1 MELVIG
7 IVIGSILGIFF
18 SLIPGFNIGFAWL
31 AAPML
36 PGEPRFAIGLIVGVD
51 LTTSSLKHLHLLNSN
66 YRDDLD
72 EDITS
77 SNNKQQL
84 CTESFF
90 SYYMTKIVIGGTSIF
105 MMLVGALDSYDWGG
119 ETRKLTL
126 IVGVAIWI
134 GIIQMAT
141 HWKLAT
147 LAFIVYGVF
156 SLLTVKLPIQQP
168 MFILASSLFS
178 ANFINEIRFKPEKIN
193 LVKLDFSKVGHD
205 GIPIIPGI
213 IAGAISGMLWGL
225 PTSVVC
231 KILETDLDTPERKVS
246 RSAVADA
253 TASCIGLTLLMGFSG
268 SRSAANQ
275 AAASFK
281 EVFHSQ
287 EIAFVFVIIIILTQI
302 IYSLWQPIMSV
313 YAAIHNST
321 PHFVKQL
328 SVVGTVTSLIVF
340 SNGMFLLTSLSALML
355 SKITRIAEAPRELSL
370 SPIGILPL
378 VSIIKIW

>member
-7 IVIGSILGIFF
+7 IITGSILGIFF

-31 AAPML
+31 AAPFL
-36 PGEPRFAIGLIVGVD
+36 PGEPRFVIGLIIGVD
-51 LTTSSLKHLHLLNSN
+51 LTTSSLKHLHLLNSKH
-66 YRDDLD
+66 RDDLD
-72 EDITS
+72 EDIT
-77 SNNKQQL
+77 NNTNKQQL

-90 SYYMTKIVIGGTSIF
+90 SYYMTKIVVGGASIF
-105 MMLVGALDSYDWGG
+105 MMLVGALDTFEWGIY
-119 ETRKLTL
+119 TRSATV
-126 IVGVAIWI
+126 IVGVGVWLT
-134 GIIQMAT
+134 IIQMSK
-141 HWKLAT
+141 HWKIAT
-147 LAFIVYGVF
+147 IAFILYGVF

-168 MFILASSLFS
+168 MFVLASSLFS
-178 ANFINEIRFKPEKIN
+178 ANFINEIRFKPEKIK
-193 LVKLDFSKVGHD
+193 LTELDFSKVGYEAN
-205 GIPIIPGI
+205 GI

-231 KILETDLDTPERKVS
+231 KILETGVDTPAKKVS

-268 SRSAANQ
+268 SRSASNQ

-302 IYSLWQPIMSV
+302 IYSFWQPIMST
-313 YAAIHNST
+313 YAAIHNNT
-321 PHFVKQL
+321 PHLIKQV
-328 SVVGTVTSLIVF
+328 SVVGTVTSLVIF

-355 SKITRIAEAPRELSL
+355 NKMTKLAEAPKELSL
-370 SPIGILPL
+370 CPIGILPL
-378 VSIIKIW
+378 VNILKMW

>member
-7 IVIGSILGIFF
+7 IITGSILGIFF
-18 SLIPGFNIGFAWL
+18 SLIPGFNMGFAWL

-36 PGEPRFAIGLIVGVD
+36 PGEPRFVVGLIIGID
-51 LTTSSLKHLHLLNSN
+51 LTTSSLKHLHLLHSKH
-66 YRDDLD
+66 RDDLD
-72 EDITS
+72 EDITNS
-77 SNNKQQL
+77 TNKQQL

-90 SYYMTKIVIGGTSIF
+90 SYYMTKIVVGGATIL
-105 MMLVGALDSYDWGG
+105 MMLIGALDTFEWGIY
-119 ETRKLTL
+119 TRTLTV
-126 IVGVAIWI
+126 IVGVAIWLT
-134 GIIQMAT
+134 IIQMSR
-141 HWKLAT
+141 HWKIAT
-147 LAFIVYGVF
+147 IAFIMYGVF
-156 SLLTVKLPIQQP
+156 SLLTVKLPISQP
-168 MFILASSLFS
+168 MFVLASSLFS
-178 ANFINEIRFKPEKIN
+178 ANFINEIRFKPEKIK
-193 LVKLDFSKVGHD
+193 LTELDFSKVGYEAN
-205 GIPIIPGI
+205 GI

-231 KILETDLDTPERKVS
+231 KILETGLDTPATKVS
-246 RSAVADA
+246 KSAVAEA

-287 EIAFVFVIIIILTQI
+287 EIAFVFVIIIMITQV
-302 IYSLWQPIMSV
+302 IYSLWQPIMV
-313 YAAIHNST
+313 TYAAIHNHT
-321 PHFVKQL
+321 PHFIKQV
-328 SVVGTVTSLIVF
+328 SVLGTVTSLVVF

-355 SKITRIAEAPRELSL
+355 SKITKIAEAPKELSL

>member
-1 MELVIG
+1 MELTIG
-7 IVIGSILGIFF
+7 IISGSILGIFF

-31 AAPML
+31 AAPLL
-36 PGEPRFAIGLIVGVD
+36 PGEPRFVIGLIIGVD
-51 LTTSSLKHLHLLNSN
+51 LTTSSLKHLHLLNSKH
-66 YRDDLD
+66 RDDLD
-72 EDITS
+72 EDITKS
-77 SNNKQQL
+77 TDKQQL

-90 SYYMTKIVIGGTSIF
+90 SYYMTKIVVGGATIF
-105 MMLVGALDSYDWGG
+105 MMLAGALDTFDWGIH
-119 ETRKLTL
+119 TRGLTVV
-126 IVGVAIWI
+126 VGVGIWLT
-134 GIIQMAT
+134 IIQMSK
-141 HWKLAT
+141 HWKIAT
-147 LAFIVYGVF
+147 IAFIMYGVF
-156 SLLTVKLPIQQP
+156 SLLTVKLPITQP

-178 ANFINEIRFKPEKIN
+178 ANFINEIRFKPEKI
-193 LVKLDFSKVGHD
+193 KLTELNFSTVGYEID
-205 GIPIIPGI
+205 GI
-213 IAGAISGMLWGL
+213 IAGSISGMLWGL

-231 KILETDLDTPERKVS
+231 KIQETDNDTPATKVS

-281 EVFHSQ
+281 EIFHSQ
-287 EIAFVFVIIIILTQI
+287 EIAFVFVIIIILTQVV
-302 IYSLWQPIMSV
+302 YSLWQPIMYT

-321 PHFVKQL
+321 PHFIKQI
-328 SVVGTVTSLIVF
+328 SVIGTVTSLIVF

-378 VSIIKIW
+378 VSILKMW

>member
-36 PGEPRFAIGLIVGVD
+36 PSEPRFAIGLIIGVD

-72 EDITS
+72 EDITKAT
-77 SNNKQQL
+77 NKQQL

-105 MMLVGALDSYDWGG
+105 MMLVGTLNSYNWGG

-134 GIIQMAT
+134 SIIQMAT

-178 ANFINEIRFKPEKIN
+178 ANFINEIRFKPEKIK
-193 LVKLDFSKVGHD
+193 LTELDFSKVGYEAN
-205 GIPIIPGI
+205 GI

-246 RSAVADA
+246 RNAVAEA
-253 TASCIGLTLLMGFSG
+253 CASCIGLTLLMGFSG

-302 IYSLWQPIMSV
+302 IYSLWQPIMSM
-313 YAAIHNST
+313 YATLHNST
-321 PHFVKQL
+321 PHLVKQL
-328 SVVGTVTSLIVF
+328 SVVGTITTLVIF

-355 SKITRIAEAPRELSL
+355 SKITKIAEAPRELSL
-370 SPIGILPL
+370 CPIGILPL

>member
-7 IVIGSILGIFF
+7 IFIGSILGIFF

-36 PGEPRFAIGLIVGVD
+36 PGEPRFAIGLIIGVD

-66 YRDDLD
+66 YRDDLA
-72 EDITS
+72 EDITKAT
-77 SNNKQQL
+77 NKQQL
-84 CTESFF
+84 CTERFF
-90 SYYMTKIVIGGTSIF
+90 SYYMTKNVIGGTSIF

-168 MFILASSLFS
+168 MFVLASSLFS
-178 ANFINEIRFKPEKIN
+178 ANFINEIRFKPEKIK
-193 LVKLDFSKVGHD
+193 LTELDFSKVGYEAN
-205 GIPIIPGI
+205 GI

-328 SVVGTVTSLIVF
+328 SVVGTVTTLVVF

-355 SKITRIAEAPRELSL
+355 SKITKIAEAPRELSL
-370 SPIGILPL
+370 CPIGILPL

>member
-7 IVIGSILGIFF
+7 IFIGSILGIFF

-36 PGEPRFAIGLIVGVD
+36 PGEPRFAIGLIIGID

-72 EDITS
+72 EDITKAT
-77 SNNKQQL
+77 NKQQL

-119 ETRKLTL
+119 ETRKLTV

-141 HWKLAT
+141 HWKVAT

-168 MFILASSLFS
+168 MFVLASSLFS
-178 ANFINEIRFKPEKIN
+178 ANFINEIRFKPEKIK
-193 LVKLDFSKVGHD
+193 LTELDFSKVGYEAN
-205 GIPIIPGI
+205 GI

-302 IYSLWQPIMSV
+302 IYSLWQPIMSM

-328 SVVGTVTSLIVF
+328 SVMGTITTLVIF

-355 SKITRIAEAPRELSL
+355 SKITKIAEAPRELSL

>member
-7 IVIGSILGIFF
+7 IFIGSILGIFF

-36 PGEPRFAIGLIVGVD
+36 PGEPRFAIGLIIGVD
-51 LTTSSLKHLHLLNSN
+51 LTTSTLRHLNLLNSN

-77 SNNKQQL
+77 NTNKQQL

-105 MMLVGALDSYDWGG
+105 MMLVGALDSYHWGG
-119 ETRKLTL
+119 ETRRLTL

-147 LAFIVYGVF
+147 LAFLIYGIF

-168 MFILASSLFS
+168 MFVLASSLFS
-178 ANFINEIRFKPEKIN
+178 ANFINEIRFKPEKIK
-193 LVKLDFSKVGHD
+193 LTELDFSKVGYEAN
-205 GIPIIPGI
+205 GI

-231 KILETDLDTPERKVS
+231 KILETDLDTPEKKVS

-313 YAAIHNST
+313 YATIHNST

-328 SVVGTVTSLIVF
+328 SVVGTVTSLVLF

-355 SKITRIAEAPRELSL
+355 SKITKIAEAPRELSL
-370 SPIGILPL
+370 CPIGILPL